1 MKNKLKNIP
10 DNIVSFYIYW
20 IIFILVFYMAFS
32 LIDWFVWLF
41 NKFNLIVND
50 PKELIED
57 KLLHTIAFSIILVKA
72 YIILMSYA
80 TYKHVSIKYIVE
92 ISIIAPAVE
101 IIFNNSNYELINLIM
116 LWTFWVINLLVY
128 MIFYKSFEK
137 MSHIEK

>member
-10 DNIVSFYIYW
+10 DNVVSFYIYW

-116 LWTFWVINLLVY
+116 LWTFWVINLLIY
-128 MIFYKSFEK
+128 MIFYKNFEK